1 MGLLAN
7 STKGLGHENV
17 NGLNL
22 VPYPPTKI
30 NAFILL
36 FNNYSVYINFY
47 INIVFYFMKVTFLIV
62 LLLPLILTIAMYIMS
77 I

>member
-1 MGLLAN
+1 MGLFAN

-30 NAFILL
+30 NAFI
-36 FNNYSVYINFY
+36 FINNYSIY
-47 INIVFYFMKVTFLIV
+47 IV
-62 LLLPLILTIAMYIMS
+62 LYI
-77 I
+77 